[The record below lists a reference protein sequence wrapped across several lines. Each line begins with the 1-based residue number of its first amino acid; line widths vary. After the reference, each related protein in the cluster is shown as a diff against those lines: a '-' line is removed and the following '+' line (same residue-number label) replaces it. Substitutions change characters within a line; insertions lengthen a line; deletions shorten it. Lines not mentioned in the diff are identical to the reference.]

1 MARNQNQAGKSEKE
15 NEKQGAENVGAK
27 QEAKKAIYISRYR
40 ELRIVTKAAYSNQVD
55 GRVVT
60 YPGKFIQFH
69 EGVFETE
76 NQEEIQL
83 LEGHK
88 NFGNIFI
95 RVEAGTKEAK
105 QIRDDKYKDL
115 EQKNKELAAKLAAAE
130 KENKKLKGGD
140 GEGET
145 EGEEKVEEDAPAY

>member
-1 MARNQNQAGKSEKE
+1 VS
-15 NEKQGAENVGAK
+15 
-27 QEAKKAIYISRYR
+27 
-40 ELRIVTKAAYSNQVD
+40 KAAYSNQVD
-55 GRVVT
+55 GRIVT

-76 NQEEIQL
+76 NPEEIVF

-115 EQKNKELAAKLAAAE
+115 EQKNKELAAKIGGRG
-130 KENKKLKGGD
+130 KG
-140 GEGET
+140 
-145 EGEEKVEEDAPAY
+145 K